1 LKVRTF
7 IDEQCKR
14 FGLKPICKASQIA
27 PSGYCRRAARLRNQA
42 LLPTRT
48 QRDASLAQQI
58 GRV

>member
-14 FGLKPICKASQIA
+14 FGFKPICKASQIA
-27 PSGYCRRAARLRNQA
+27 PSGYCRRAARLRNPA

-48 QRDASLAQQI
+48 QRYASLAPQI